1 MASWKKILVEGDA
14 VANNIATDDLTATG
28 NRVFDL
34 STYSF
39 NIDAGTPSGTDNQQ
53 GLSMQVGQSFEVT
66 SPSFTLN
73 GVSNASSGEL
83 RIAGPSAFGSYY
95 SGFKRALTDTT
106 NQIYQLPNVSVDG
119 FTNGDC
125 LVTDSSGNLSWDERV
140 SSENPIVTGSLR
152 IDNIADGTTGQ
163 ARLRIEDYGGGEYI
177 SLDAPTSVSA
187 SYTIT
192 LPSSAPGGANK
203 ILESDANGDLSWIT
217 TPGGSIDG
225 SGAASEVAYW
235 SDADTL
241 TSSSDFLFDGTDV
254 RVTNSVVC
262 SEIDANTVNVQ
273 VTGMSTDGDLGRGAE
288 LLNVSGSFSTT
299 AGRMYYLNSS
309 SSWTG
314 ADKDDEP
321 AADGFLVVATGTNAT
336 DGMLIRGLIR
346 VGAGAIGGTPA
357 IGDKL
362 YLSDGGVFTSDTSG
376 FGTGDFV
383 RAVGHYV
390 ATNVVYFNPS
400 QEYIELA

>member
-14 VANNIATDDLTATG
+14 VANNIATADLTATG

-39 NIDAGTPSGTDNQQ
+39 NIDAGTPSGSDNQQ

-73 GVSNASSGEL
+73 GVSSTSSGEL
-83 RIAGPSAFGSYY
+83 RIAGPSALGSYY

-106 NQIYQLPNVSVDG
+106 NQVYELPNVSVDG
-119 FTNGDC
+119 FDNADC
-125 LVTDSSGNLSWDERV
+125 LVVDGSGVLSWEPRLT
-140 SSENPIVTGSLR
+140 SENPIVTGSLR
-152 IDNIADGTTGQ
+152 IDNIADGQTGQ

-177 SLDAPTSVSA
+177 SLDAPYSVSA

-192 LPSSAPGGANK
+192 LPSAAPGGANK

-225 SGAASEVAYW
+225 SGVANQVTYW
-235 SDADTL
+235 LDSDTL
-241 TSSSDFLFDGTDV
+241 TSSSDFIFDGTDV
-254 RVTNSVVC
+254 RVTNSVIC

-273 VTGMSTDGDLGRGAE
+273 VVNMSADGDLGRGAE
-288 LLNVSGSFSTT
+288 LLYVAGSAPTT
-299 AGRMYYLNSS
+299 AGRMYYLNSL

-321 AADGFLVVATGTNAT
+321 AADGFLTVATGTNAQS
-336 DGMLIRGLIR
+336 GMLIRGLIR
-346 VGAGAIGGTPA
+346 VGAATIGGTPA
-357 IGDKL
+357 VGDRL
-362 YLSDGGVFTSDTSG
+362 YLGDGGTFTSDISG
-376 FGTGDFV
+376 FASGDFV
-383 RAVGHYV
+383 RVVGYYV
-390 ATNVVYFNPS
+390 AANIVYYNPS